1 MCQIFFMIMTPNFH
15 KGSHQYQFTYL
26 SILVIP
32 SRLAAKCE
40 NLVITHLL
48 FTCQNSWAFF
58 CPTIFFAVN
67 HCLDFFSKTKISS
80 DSWSPKFLQIYQEI
94 LTAVDKLPI
103 SFLHFFKKTTTTNK
117 QQEIRNSLSDLVNR
131 LRKKKEQQFRILNRC
146 KTGLTQ
152 NREQ

>member
-80 DSWSPKFLQIYQEI
+80 DSWSPKFLQFTKKYWQLSSDPTTNFVFRIF
-94 LTAVDKLPI
+94 LT
-103 SFLHFFKKTTTTNK
+103 STNK
-117 QQEIRNSLSDLVNR
+117 QTRNSKLV
-131 LRKKKEQQFRILNRC
+131 LEISCRIC
-146 KTGLTQ
+146 WTV
-152 NREQ
+152 

>member
-58 CPTIFFAVN
+58 VPPSSLPLIIAWIFLARP
-67 HCLDFFSKTKISS
+67 KISS

-94 LTAVDKLPI
+94 LTAVLGSVNKLPI
-103 SFLHFFKKTTTTNK
+103 SFLQFIFLKTTTTNK
-117 QQEIRNSLSDLVNR
+117 QTRNSKSVVGSGEQFKER
-131 LRKKKEQQFRILNRC
+131 RKSNNLEYWIDAK
-146 KTGLTQ
+146 
-152 NREQ
+152 

>member
-1 MCQIFFMIMTPNFH
+1 MHLFEISNMCQIFFMIMTPNFH

-58 CPTIFFAVN
+58 VPPSSLPLIIAWI
-67 HCLDFFSKTKISS
+67 FFSKTKISS
-80 DSWSPKFLQIYQEI
+80 DSWSLKFLQIYQEI
-94 LTAVDKLPI
+94 LTAVLEYDNEFRFTN
-103 SFLHFFKKTTTTNK
+103 FLTATNK
-117 QQEIRNSLSDLVNR
+117 QTRNSKFVVRSGEQF
-131 LRKKKEQQFRILNRC
+131 KKERGA
-146 KTGLTQ
+146 TV
-152 NREQ
+152 

>member
-58 CPTIFFAVN
+58 VPPSSLPLIIAWI
-67 HCLDFFSKTKISS
+67 FFSKTKISS
-80 DSWSPKFLQIYQEI
+80 DSWSPKFLQFTKKYWQLSSDPTTNFVEFRFYNF
-94 LTAVDKLPI
+94 LTA
-103 SFLHFFKKTTTTNK
+103 TNK
-117 QQEIRNSLSDLVNR
+117 QTRNSKFTVGSGD
-131 LRKKKEQQFRILNRC
+131 QF
-146 KTGLTQ
+146 
-152 NREQ
+152 

>member
-32 SRLAAKCE
+32 SRLAAKCK

-58 CPTIFFAVN
+58 VPPSSLPLIIAWI
-67 HCLDFFSKTKISS
+67 FFSKTQDFIWLMITKIPTNLSRNT
-80 DSWSPKFLQIYQEI
+80 DSCPRIRQRISLNFVFTNF
-94 LTAVDKLPI
+94 LTA
-103 SFLHFFKKTTTTNK
+103 TNK
-117 QQEIRNSLSDLVNR
+117 QTRNSKFVVRSG
-131 LRKKKEQQFRILNRC
+131 EQYKYLQFL
-146 KTGLTQ
+146 
-152 NREQ
+152 